1 MEDILEGIAVS
12 NAGNWVMSDEG
23 KLLLLRFGDIPP
35 ETSYLVTE
43 HGAAITLGGVRIL
56 VG

>member
-1 MEDILEGIAVS
+1 MLFRSVS

-23 KLLLLRFGDIPP
+23 KLLLLRYGDIPP
-35 ETSYLVTE
+35 ETNYLVTE
-43 HGAAITLGGVRIL
+43 YGAAITLGGVKIL